1 MNEPGLP
8 SLALRTVNIPLESF
22 ESVTTEPDP
31 TPPSFEDALAELQK
45 IAARLEE
52 GSTGLEQGLKDFGR
66 GVELLQTCYQLLDAA
81 ELQIE
86 QLVGF
91 DENGNPKTAPF
102 DAAATAAQPGQ
113 TAGKRRAAPRRAP
126 PKLGFDEE

>member
-1 MNEPGLP
+1 MSNDAEP
-8 SLALRTVNIPLESF
+8 TPLSF
-22 ESVTTEPDP
+22 EAT
-31 TPPSFEDALAELQK
+31 LAELQQ

-66 GVELLQTCYQLLDAA
+66 GVQLLQTCYRLLDAA

-91 DENGNPKTAPF
+91 DDHGNPQTAPF
-102 DAAATAAQPGQ
+102 DATATAEQPGQ
-113 TAGKRRAAPRRAP
+113 SAGKRRRTPPRAP
-126 PKLGFDEE
+126 QPGLDFEDTP

>member
-1 MNEPGLP
+1 MTNE
-8 SLALRTVNIPLESF
+8 S
-22 ESVTTEPDP
+22 EP
-31 TPPSFEDALAELQK
+31 TPSFEASLAELQK
-45 IAARLEE
+45 IAARLED
-52 GSTGLEQGLKDFGR
+52 GSAGLEQGLKDFGR

-102 DAAATAAQPGQ
+102 DAAATAQP
-113 TAGKRRAAPRRAP
+113 TTPAGKRRAAPKRATP
-126 PKLGFDEE
+126 PSLEFDAE